1 MTDMIN
7 EVDGLI
13 L

>member
-1 MTDMIN
+1 MIDMIN